1 MAVEGGTLQLHD
13 NSFHME
19 GLVMQQAASLVY
31 LVQVQVHI
39 QQVQVQNP
47 SPNKYG
53 LESNSSMWLDW
64 STTLLTDSTP
74 SQAS

>member
-1 MAVEGGTLQLHD
+1 
-13 NSFHME
+13 
-19 GLVMQQAASLVY
+19 MQQAASLVY